1 LERKWIRTHK
11 NTEISEKNLG
21 EKVVLNGWV
30 YKRRDHGGVIFIDL
44 RDISGIVQLVFDP
57 AFDADAHKTGE
68 SLRSEFVIAVE
79 GEIKSRGADAVNPNL
94 KTGKIEVFV
103 NKIEVLNKS
112 EALPFVLDEYHSV
125 SEEIRLKYRFLD
137 LRRPAIQDNF
147 IKRNAITRTARRF
160 LDENDFMEVET
171 PMLTKSTPEGARDF
185 LVPSRMHEGGF
196 YALPQSPQLFKQI
209 LMVSGFDRYYQ
220 VVKCFRDEDLRAD
233 RQPEFTQIDLEFS
246 FVDQDVIIGLMEK
259 MIASILKEVYGKE
272 VSLPFRR
279 MDYDTAMTKYGSD
292 RPDLRFGLELANVGA
307 IAAKSDF
314 KVFKQSLEMGGVVYA
329 LNVKGGACF
338 SRKEIED
345 YTAYVGQFGS
355 KGLAWMKVGDK
366 GLESSI
372 TKFFSQEVL
381 DELLKETKAEKGD
394 ILFFGA
400 DVPSVVF
407 ASLGNLR
414 NKVAKDLNLIDDN
427 KMEFLWVVD
436 FPLLEYDEKDK
447 RYIAIHHPFTSPK
460 MEDMD
465 LLDTDPLK
473 AKAQAYD
480 LVLNGIELGGGSIR
494 IHTPVL
500 QKKIFGLLGI
510 GEEEA
515 KEKFGFLID
524 ALSFGAPPHGGIA
537 FGLDRI
543 VMLLQKCQSIRDVIA
558 FPKTQKGQ
566 CLLSNAPSSVAME
579 QLRELHIKTDI
590 KSKK

>member
-1 LERKWIRTHK
+1 MRTHK